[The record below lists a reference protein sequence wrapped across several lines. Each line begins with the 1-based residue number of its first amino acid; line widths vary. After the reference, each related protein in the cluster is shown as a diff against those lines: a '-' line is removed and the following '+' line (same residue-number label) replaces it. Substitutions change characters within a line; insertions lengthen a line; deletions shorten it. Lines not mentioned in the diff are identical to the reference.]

1 MIASLLFLELIAC
14 KAASNGTPI
23 PPPETAQAAPEE
35 EPLRS
40 EGEENAPT
48 PGVKAPGN
56 LPVVS
61 QAELAAEDAARADC
75 IKECVQSRQ
84 MEAVAIEMI
93 EEGCRQGCMDQHPI
107 RQVEV
112 EPSVPAD

>member
-23 PPPETAQAAPEE
+23 PPQETAQAAPEE
-35 EPLRS
+35 QPLRS
-40 EGEENAPT
+40 EGKEDSPP
-48 PGVKAPGN
+48 PGVKASGN
-56 LPVVS
+56 LSVVS
-61 QAELAAEDAARADC
+61 QAELAAEDAARAEC
-75 IKECVQSRQ
+75 IKVCVQSRQ

-93 EEGCRQGCMDQHPI
+93 EEGCRQGCMDQHPV

-112 EPSVPAD
+112 SPAR